1 MKLRSLFFFI
11 GVLILGFLVLKSD
24 LAEKVKV
31 NSSIDA
37 GEVTARSLVLPDMI
51 VAAPEQLFIRAVGG
65 KKALR
70 FSTTFNNQGQ
80 GALEIIGHTD
90 KSRKTTFASQY
101 IYETGGPGEYRDIG
115 TFEWHEAHNH
125 WHVSDYVRY
134 QLIKVSDMSPVEVL
148 TETQKMSFCIWDE
161 FKQKTDLPGASPTR
175 VYTSNCGRNTQGMS
189 VGWSDTYKA
198 NVEGQEMDITKV
210 PDGIYIF
217 RSIVNPDR
225 KILES
230 NFDNNTTDAYIEIKG
245 NVLTRKSTL

>member
-1 MKLRSLFFFI
+1 MKLRSLFFVI
-11 GVLILGFLVLKSD
+11 GVLVLGFLILKSGM
-24 LAEKVKV
+24 AQKVKLKSLV
-31 NSSIDA
+31 EV
-37 GEVTARSLVLPDMI
+37 GEVAARPLLLPDLI
-51 VAAPEQLFIRAVGG
+51 VTAPAQLYIRSGGG
-65 KKALR
+65 KKTLR

-101 IYETGGPGEYRDIG
+101 IYETAGPGEYRDIG
-115 TFEWHEAHNH
+115 TFVWHEAHNH

-134 QLIKVSDMSPVEVL
+134 QLIRVSDMSPVEVL

-161 FKQKTDLPGASPTR
+161 FKQKTGLPGASPTR
-175 VYTSNCGRNTQGMS
+175 VYTSNCSRNTQGMS

-198 NVEGQEMDITKV
+198 DVEGQEMDITKV
-210 PDGIYIF
+210 PDGVYIF

-230 NFDNNTTDAYIEIKG
+230 NFENNMTDAYIEIKG